1 MNQLK
6 LGVVLS
12 YLTQAIQIGLTLLY
26 TPILLRLLGQSQY
39 GIYQIAYSTVGFL
52 SLMSFGF
59 SGSYIRFYAKANAK
73 EQIAVHRLNAAYLI
87 IFSSLAFLVFVLGM
101 FMAYNT
107 DMLLGGKMSIPELAV
122 ARKLMYFLVFNV
134 TFNFLIVVFNNFI
147 LANERF
153 VVLQLVNFLGILLN
167 PCITYPLLL
176 LNYGSIGMGAALLAI
191 TIIQFGI
198 DCFYCLRKLKMKFC
212 FHNIEWCL
220 FKDIGQFSFFIF
232 LESVISTIN
241 LSLDRFLLGK
251 FAGSVSAAIYAV
263 GGQINTLY
271 IYLSTSVSSVFV
283 PRINR
288 LVEEKTNDKVL
299 TDLFVKVGRLQF
311 LLLLLV
317 LSGFVIFGQR
327 FIHIWAGKNYHE
339 SYWVAVIL
347 MIPNTIN
354 LIQNIAYEI
363 QRAKNLQKYRSYM
376 WIGIALFNAVI
387 SIYLV
392 KLFGASGAAL
402 GTAFAWV
409 LGSGFAMNWFYKKW
423 VNLDVKHFWKNI
435 ILLAKGG
442 LLPVLTG
449 SILMFFLNN
458 CSLLCYF
465 ILMFVYASIYL
476 LSMYKFGLNDYERQ
490 LFRNILAKYFDKK

>member
-26 TPILLRLLGQSQY
+26 TPVLLRLLGQSQY
-39 GIYQIAYSTVGFL
+39 GIYQITYSTVGFL

-59 SGSYIRFYAKANAK
+59 SGSYIKFYAKANAK
-73 EQIAVHRLNAAYLI
+73 EQIAIHRLNAAYLI
-87 IFSSLAFLVFVLGM
+87 IFSFLAFLVFVLGM
-101 FMAYNT
+101 VMAYNT
-107 DMLLGGKMSIPELAV
+107 DILLGGKMSMSELMV
-122 ARKLMYFLVFNV
+122 ARKLMYLLVFNI

-176 LNYGSIGMGAALLAI
+176 LNYGSVGMGTALLAI
-191 TIIQFGI
+191 TIMQFCI
-198 DCFYCLRKLKMKFC
+198 DSFYCFRKLKMKFC
-212 FHNIEWCL
+212 FHKIEWCL

-271 IYLSTSVSSVFV
+271 IYLSTSISSVFV

-299 TDLFVKVGRLQF
+299 SDLFVKVGRLQF
-311 LLLLLV
+311 LILLLV
-317 LSGFVIFGQR
+317 LSGFMIFGQR
-327 FIHIWAGKNYHE
+327 FIQIWAGKNYHE

-347 MIPNTIN
+347 IIPNTIN
-354 LIQNIAYEI
+354 LIQNIGYEI

-387 SIYLV
+387 SIYLI
-392 KLFGASGAAL
+392 KLFGASGAAF
-402 GTAFAWV
+402 GTALAWV
-409 LGSGFAMNWFYKKW
+409 LGSGFAMNWFYEKW
-423 VNLDVKHFWKNI
+423 VNLDVKLFWKNI
-435 ILLAKGG
+435 LFLSKGA
-442 LLPVLTG
+442 LLPTLIGVTLINVIN
-449 SILMFFLNN
+449 S
-458 CSLLCYF
+458 CSLILYF
-465 ILMFVYASIYL
+465 VLMLAYVSVYL
-476 LSMYKFGLNDYERQ
+476 LSMYKFGLNDFEKQ
-490 LFRNILAKYFDKK
+490 TIMGVITKIFNK

>member
-1 MNQLK
+1 
-6 LGVVLS
+6 
-12 YLTQAIQIGLTLLY
+12 
-26 TPILLRLLGQSQY
+26 
-39 GIYQIAYSTVGFL
+39 
-52 SLMSFGF
+52 
-59 SGSYIRFYAKANAK
+59 
-73 EQIAVHRLNAAYLI
+73 
-87 IFSSLAFLVFVLGM
+87 
-101 FMAYNT
+101 
-107 DMLLGGKMSIPELAV
+107 
-122 ARKLMYFLVFNV
+122 
-134 TFNFLIVVFNNFI
+134 
-147 LANERF
+147 
-153 VVLQLVNFLGILLN
+153 
-167 PCITYPLLL
+167 
-176 LNYGSIGMGAALLAI
+176 
-191 TIIQFGI
+191 
-198 DCFYCLRKLKMKFC
+198 MKFC